1 MADVECQQSMS
12 LRSGLVCQEIQ
23 RKTRMRD
30 VKTCMG
36 DIIIVLAQGGLE
48 WDSQTQHSKH
58 AYFILINESRS
69 TKNGDK
75 RENEVQKVG

>member
-1 MADVECQQSMS
+1 MTDVERQQSMS
-12 LRSGLVCQEIQ
+12 LRSGLVCQEVQ

-30 VKTCMG
+30 VKTCVG

-48 WDSQTQHSKH
+48 SDSQTPHSKH
-58 AYFILINESRS
+58 AYFILINENGC

-75 RENEVQKVG
+75 